1 MRLNRKLIYP
11 LMVAVAV
18 GILAGSYW
26 ASVRISLSHLE
37 AGVRDRDAATLEKYV
52 DWPAVREQLRAEIRS
67 AAMRHVWEDVIKK
80 EGSTGGF
87 LGAFLVG
94 TVAPAMLDQF
104 VDSFITPQ
112 SLVALLNRDVNGRA
126 VNLTIREVGFTDF
139 DEYTILFG
147 AKEVDGDKMMKA
159 LLRRAGIIW
168 RVVRV
173 GFPLGE
179 APWEAVASPTPTPG
193 LELGGVIPARTADGL
208 IIEGDIT
215 NAGSTAREVPRLR
228 VALRDAKEKETQFKV
243 IDPPTA
249 RLGPGETAHFKTTF
263 DNSEASTVKV
273 SFASR

>member
-11 LMVAVAV
+11 LMIVVAV

-37 AGVRDRDAATLEKYV
+37 AGVRDRDAASLEKYV
-52 DWPAVREQLRAEIRS
+52 DWPAVREQLRAEIRG
-67 AAMRHVWEDVIKK
+67 AAMRHVWEDVIRK
-80 EGSTGGF
+80 EGSTGNIF
-87 LGAFLVG
+87 GAFLVG

-104 VDSFITPQ
+104 VDNFITSQ
-112 SLVALLNRDVNGRA
+112 SLVALLNRDANGRA

-147 AKEVDGDKMMKA
+147 AKEVDRDKMMKA

-179 APWEAVASPTPTPG
+179 APWEAVASPTLG
-193 LELGGVIPARTADGL
+193 LELGEVIPARVADGL
-208 IIEGDIT
+208 IIEGNIT

-228 VALRDAKEKETQFKV
+228 LALRDANEKEIQVKI

-249 RLGPGETAHFKTTF
+249 RLRAGETAHFKTSF
-263 DNSEASTVKV
+263 DDADETATVKV
-273 SFASR
+273 SFAPR